1 MAQKIAYIMS
11 RFPHLPETFI
21 LREMIA
27 IEELGLHISLYP
39 LMLQKQTIIHAEAQ
53 DWMTRC
59 NQLGWISPEI
69 LSANWHQLRHNPA
82 RYASLFLRL
91 FSGHLRNPKI
101 FIRALAMF
109 PKAAR
114 MAELMKAEG
123 IQHIHAHYATYPALA
138 AWLIHN
144 LTGIPYSITVHAH
157 DIYVDRTM
165 LAPKIRDATFIA
177 AISQFNR
184 QFLAHHLGEWV
195 LPKIHV
201 VHCGIQ
207 PERYQP
213 AQKTDSNCFE
223 LVSIG
228 SLQPYKGQHDLIAAC
243 AHLRQ
248 RGLNFRCQI
257 IGGGELLAD
266 LQNQINETQLND
278 FVVLTGP
285 QPQDKVAEILSQADC
300 YVQPSIITPS
310 GKMEGIPVALMEALA
325 VGLPV
330 IATDI
335 SGISELVQPGRTGWL
350 TPEKDPLALANAI
363 LEVKNQPAEAQ
374 KRAQAGKMLVYE
386 EFDLRKNSALLV
398 SLFSPTDSAWCG
410 GDTP

>member
-27 IEELGLHISLYP
+27 IEELGLRISLYP
-39 LMLQKQTIIHAEAQ
+39 LIVQRQTIIHAEAQ

-69 LSANWHQLRHNPA
+69 LSANWHQLRRKPA
-82 RYASLFLRL
+82 QYASLFLRL

-101 FIRALAMF
+101 FIRALALF

-165 LAPKIRDATFIA
+165 LAPKIREATFIA

-195 LPKIHV
+195 LEKTHV

-207 PERYQP
+207 PERYNS
-213 AQKTDSNCFE
+213 AKKTDSECFE

-228 SLQPYKGQHDLIAAC
+228 SLQPYKGQHYLIAAC

-285 QPQDKVAEILSQADC
+285 QPQDKVAEILSTADC
-300 YVQPSIITPS
+300 YVQPSIITAS

-325 VGLPV
+325 VGLSV
-330 IATDI
+330 VATDI

-386 EFDLRKNSALLV
+386 EFDLRKNSALLAA
-398 SLFSPTDSAWCG
+398 LFSLTSSDWYG